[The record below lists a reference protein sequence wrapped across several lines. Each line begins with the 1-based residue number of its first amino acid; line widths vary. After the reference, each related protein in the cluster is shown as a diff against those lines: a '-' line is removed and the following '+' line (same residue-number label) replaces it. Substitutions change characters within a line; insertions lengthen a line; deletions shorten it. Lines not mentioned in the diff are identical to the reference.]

1 MRERA
6 LNLYAHEVR
15 AVLEGR
21 QTQVRR
27 VVKGVPSGAVSA
39 GVITSSTNAASE
51 GEWWWLDAIDLM
63 DAGVVGDSF
72 RCPYGQPGDRLW
84 GRETFAIGAVIDGR
98 CSGNSFVHLWDG
110 AQKYRDG
117 AYYRPD
123 NHSRWNP
130 QRLKWKPSTHM
141 PRWASRIDLEV
152 TGCRVERLQDISE
165 EDCWAE
171 APPGLSYPIRSPSD
185 FAVTEGGRQRCYQR
199 LWESIHGPGIWG
211 ANPFVWVVEFKRDQG
226 GRPQC

>member
-6 LNLYAHEVR
+6 FNLYAHEVR

-84 GRETFAIGAVIDGR
+84 VRETWGPCDGGACYRADENAESLAVPDGGR
-98 CSGNSFVHLWDG
+98 W
-110 AQKYRDG
+110 
-117 AYYRPD
+117 RP
-123 NHSRWNP
+123 SI
-130 QRLKWKPSTHM
+130 HM

-152 TGCRVERLQDISE
+152 TGVRVERLQDIS
-165 EDCWAE
+165 DADAIAE
-171 APPGLSYPIRSPSD
+171 GSQEPSLVPITGARLSER
-185 FAVTEGGRQRCYQR
+185 AVIAA
-199 LWESIHGPGIWG
+199 LWESIHGPGSWG

-226 GRPQC
+226 ERPQC